1 MTNGGDLDQ
10 AVASIVA
17 EMRPYMHRTVLVDA
31 YLNALIRAGELSE
44 DQAKTARRLLS
55 ISGRQAGTA

>member
-1 MTNGGDLDQ
+1 MTYGGNLDR

-44 DQAKTARRLLS
+44 EQAMMAKRLLS
-55 ISGRQAGTA
+55 MAGRQAGTA